1 MTAGHEQYLRERSHG
16 PGNESRKGFNWRLP
30 LYGALGA
37 CVVFLPIIVYF
48 SDIFVLLYLLGVSTI
63 IVILLLVTIVVRM
76 RPRQRLS
83 ILLTLVAYV
92 TVTGALFINYGELR
106 PSLRWLLWSHRYK
119 AELLAAPDLAD
130 GDLKLIEWD
139 GWGWGGN
146 DTVVYVVFDP
156 TDSLSAAAKSHSPG
170 KFRGIPC
177 EVPRVRRFESRWYS
191 VVFYTGADWGH
202 CA

>member
-1 MTAGHEQYLRERSHG
+1 M
-16 PGNESRKGFNWRLP
+16 
-30 LYGALGA
+30 
-37 CVVFLPIIVYF
+37 VYF
-48 SDIFVLLYLLGVSTI
+48 SDTTVLLYIFGVSPI
-63 IVILLLVTIVVRM
+63 IVILLLVTVAIRK

-106 PSLRWLLWSHRYK
+106 PALRWLLWSHRYK
-119 AELLAAPDLAD
+119 ADLLATPDLAD
-130 GDLKLIEWD
+130 GDLKHIECD

-146 DTVVYVVFDP
+146 NTVAYVVFDP
-156 TDSLSAAAKSHSPG
+156 IDSLSAAVKSHSQG

-177 EVPRVRRFESRWYS
+177 EVPRVRRLESRWYS
-191 VVFYTGADWGH
+191 VVFYTGADWGY